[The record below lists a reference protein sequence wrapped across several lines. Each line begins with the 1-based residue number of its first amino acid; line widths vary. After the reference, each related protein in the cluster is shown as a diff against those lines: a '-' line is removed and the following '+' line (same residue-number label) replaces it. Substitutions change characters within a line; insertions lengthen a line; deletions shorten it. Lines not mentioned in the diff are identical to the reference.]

1 MSIGI
6 SSPRIDALGK
16 VTGKTLYPG
25 DITMPNL
32 LHMKVMYAHQPHA
45 RLLAI
50 DTSTA
55 EALSGVLAIFTAKDV
70 PVNEYGLIEYD
81 QPVIVGPGSTI
92 ADADVARFEGDVIA
106 IVIAES
112 ETIASHAIEHI
123 RTEWEELPFVDHPT
137 AAMQAGAPQLFANRP
152 NNILIHKKARIGNVD
167 AAWEQCAVVVEGY
180 YETPMQEHAF
190 LQPESGVGYIDEE
203 GRITVQVAGQWA
215 HEDQIQVAHALG
227 LPSEKVRII
236 YPAIGG
242 AFGGREDM
250 SVQILLALSAW
261 RLSQRGILRPIRVIW
276 SRYESM
282 IAHHKRHAYYMKAKW
297 GASADGKILAAEC
310 ELIQDAG
317 AYAYTSTKVLGNS
330 VVCCIGPYAVPN
342 VRIDAYSVLTN
353 NVPGGAFRG
362 FGGPQGTFLAESQ
375 INKLALALG
384 MDPYEFRMRN
394 LIEDG
399 VNTSTGYPA
408 PAGVTIKQVVSEL
421 AKQAD
426 WNPTALGDGGLDPNK
441 RILRGRGIACAYKN
455 VGFSFGAPEE
465 CYATVE
471 LRGEDEIEQVIVYHA
486 GSDCGQ
492 GAHTVFRQMAAEAA
506 GVSLDKVTLIASDT
520 ATSGS
525 SGSASAS
532 RMTFMAGNAIKG
544 AVEKALTEWQNEERP
559 ARVHYRYVPPAT
571 QALDPEFGTAPRPSI
586 TYGYIGEVVDLEVDV
601 DSGMVRIQHVTV
613 ADDVGKAINP
623 QQIEGQIEGC
633 VVQAHGYALM
643 EHIILDKARMRN
655 PLFSSYLIPTVLDV
669 PERVQSVILE
679 YADPDGPWGVRG
691 MAEMPYLPYP
701 AAVVHAFYNATGI
714 WLEKFPLTPDYVMS
728 RLKMSHSNKLDK
740 QS

>member
-32 LHMKVMYAHQPHA
+32 LHMKVMYAHHPHA
-45 RLLAI
+45 RLVNI
-50 DTSTA
+50 DTRAA
-55 EALSGVLAIFTAKDV
+55 EAISGVIAIFTAKDV

-92 ADADVARFEGDVIA
+92 AGADVARFEGDVIA

-123 RTEWEELPFVDHPT
+123 HTEWQELPFVDHPT
-137 AAMQAGAPQLFANRP
+137 AAMQEGAPQLFTYRP
-152 NNILIHKKARIGNVD
+152 NNLLIHKKTRIGNVD
-167 AAWEQCAVVVEGY
+167 AAWNQCAVVVEGY

-190 LQPESGVGYIDEE
+190 LQPESGVGYLDEE

-215 HEDQIQVAHALG
+215 HEDQVQVAHALA
-227 LPSEKVRII
+227 LPTEQVRII

-250 SVQILLALSAW
+250 SVQILLALSVW
-261 RLSQRGILRPIRVIW
+261 RLAQRGIHRPIRVIW

-342 VRIDAYSVLTN
+342 IKIDAYSVLTN

-384 MDPYEFRMRN
+384 MDPVEFRMRN

-408 PAGVTIKQVVSEL
+408 PDGVTIKQVVSEL

-426 WNPTALGDGGLDPNK
+426 WKSAELGDGGLDPNK
-441 RILRGRGIACAYKN
+441 RILHGRGIACAYKN

-506 GVSLDKVTLIASDT
+506 GVSLDKVTLVASDT

-544 AVEKALTEWQNEERP
+544 AVERALNEWQNEERP

-601 DSGMVRIQHVTV
+601 DSGMVRIRHVTV

-655 PLFSSYLIPTVLDV
+655 PLLSAYLIPTVLDV
-669 PERVQSVILE
+669 PDQVQSVILE

-714 WLEKFPLTPDYVMS
+714 WLEKFPLTPDYVVS
-728 RLKMSHSNKLDK
+728 KLKQMRRVG
-740 QS
+740 